1 MIDLAY
7 AVHNSVHTKLA
18 STIAYNLGELNY
30 SSPTDEQ
37 LFSLL
42 KKCDSTVEMAHSINE
57 YYVSLLK
64 EALLKYAGTCRA
76 AVEKL
81 LNVEYWKHEGDPSG
95 DRCIICFLH
104 YMFENPTSQD
114 IKTFCTYMSYYN
126 LNLHLC
132 GLNGHTT
139 FSVTLPQRAI
149 NKLIEEKLDRYM
161 CPLMFRNDE
170 KNSQPTIKGY
180 LLDVGL
186 MRQHDSVTKNRF
198 GYFQKTLELIRTHNR
213 FILNTE
219 DFLPDYLII
228 NLTEE

>member
-1 MIDLAY
+1 MLNLTYTVYNSKYTRLAR
-7 AVHNSVHTKLA
+7 
-18 STIAYNLGELNY
+18 TIAYNLDDLNY
-30 SSPTDEQ
+30 QSPTDEQ

-42 KKCDSTVEMAHSINE
+42 KKCDSSVEVAHHINE

-64 EALLKYAGTCRA
+64 EALLKSTGTYRA

-81 LNVEYWKHEGDPSG
+81 LNVQYWKHEGEPGG
-95 DRCIICFLH
+95 DRCSINFLH
-104 YMFENPTSQD
+104 YMFEDPTSQD
-114 IKTFCTYMSYYN
+114 IKTFCTYLSYYI

-139 FSVTLPQRAI
+139 FSVTLPQKALD
-149 NKLIEEKLDRYM
+149 KLTEEKLDRYM